1 MSRSSDKDPASDP
14 MLPIVE
20 EYLERLQR
28 GEIVSTS
35 EYCDQHPEQADE
47 IRELFPTLAV
57 MQELQPEPGGTCEDG
72 EEDRELPQ
80 QIGDYRILAEIGRGG
95 MGVVY
100 EAEQESLGRRV
111 ALKVLPRNQHAAKNS
126 KLRFQQEARAAAKMH
141 HTNIVPVFE
150 VGEDGTHVF
159 YAMQLILGQSLD
171 HVIEELK
178 QAGSGTNVERLGQPA
193 SSAGAASSPAHE
205 LSALHDTLRDKLSES
220 GSARH
225 RKFYRSVAKIGL
237 QVADALS
244 FAHTRGVI
252 HRDIKPSNL
261 LLDGDGVVWVTD
273 FGLAKVDDGGLTQTG
288 DFLGTLRYMSPERFQ
303 GKCDVRADIYG
314 LGITLYELVVQRPA
328 FESTDRLQLIERIN
342 QSNPVRPRLIDPRIP
357 RDLETILL
365 KSIDKEPRRR
375 YKSARLMEQDLQ
387 RFLNDEPIQARR
399 SSLAE
404 QAVRWARR
412 NKAVATSLAALAVMA
427 MVTIGVLF
435 YSLKTTGVALRE
447 TKSFAARS
455 LLTQADN
462 AFDNRQFQSA
472 SILAAASIE
481 IHPSAAAT
489 AKLQSAR
496 ASSPARLKWT
506 SPTFSDV
513 SAIARS
519 ENGQFLAAASSGD
532 DAIEIWDAATLQ
544 FAKRLEGHDDSIA
557 SLDIHPS
564 ESWLLSGSQDQSVR
578 MWDLETG
585 ETIWTRSINAAAQSV
600 AIDPSGR
607 WAAAGGVHRGT
618 AWVWDCESGKQIFR
632 FEGDGSPVLVVT
644 FDRQSHRLAAGF
656 EDGKIRLWDLETTEP
671 QATTLVCSGA
681 VNSLAFF
688 DDGRLVSGGLEGL
701 SVWNVA
707 ESHAQPL
714 LLAGDTEFTDVQT
727 LALSA
732 ARDELVVGSQS
743 GTIRYWKTST
753 LEEISSDH
761 LNLGS
766 PVTFLAFT
774 SDDRHL
780 LAGIENQGRGSVDQ
794 SLRLLSRRTGQP
806 IAWTVGHV
814 DRVRQLVFNAS
825 GSRLVSLAAD
835 HTIRVWKADGGD
847 LIARITGHRGAI
859 ECIATSP
866 DGSLL
871 ASSGADN
878 TVRIWEVETARELT
892 APRTFE
898 STVDGLAFDPSG
910 EILAT
915 STNDQIQYWR
925 VEESKLVVADW
936 KMIQLKEESLR
947 ERTLVFSPVGSLI
960 ACATTRGGIFLWSAE
975 TGERVA
981 DLRVGRTKP
990 VLGIQFNS
998 DGTKL
1003 AVHADDYQAFVYDLT
1018 DPKTPHKIATV
1029 HQNEMQSLAFSPS
1042 GDLLVSGGYD
1052 PTVILWDVS
1061 TGQQV
1066 CQIEG
1071 HHGGIDALA
1080 FSADGQTLASSSS
1093 GAVYAWKVNAGG
1105 RNLIHARTLSGKD
1118 APWDN
1123 IDSLLITFEFD
1134 SSEERLLIKG
1144 HWADGYRAVLLNR
1157 KTGEQRMF
1165 KGGHGGS
1172 FDPKG
1177 RWIAL
1182 CTSKG
1187 QLDLIA
1193 LDSTARIPLPSDGRK
1208 MKSVVFNVDGS
1219 LLAGA
1224 TEGDITIWD
1233 TEQRTARYSFPAHHG
1248 QRTHLAFH
1256 PTDPFRLASASDDGM
1271 IYLWDVSSDTPQRL
1285 RQFKGHSGRVS
1296 RISFSPDGRR
1306 LASGDY
1312 SAQPQAL
1319 LWDVESGEVLTRF
1332 LGHTDRI
1339 SDVAISPDGHWLATS
1354 SRDRTIRLWD
1364 AETGVEI
1371 RRFQDHIEDVHSVE
1385 FVANGKQLVSA
1396 SGDGTLR
1403 FRDVRTDDPV
1413 GLSREELEQKTG
1425 LRLDGELVKPIP
1437 KRAQWHVEPTHTAR

>member
-1 MSRSSDKDPASDP
+1 MDRSSDKEPVSDP
-14 MLPIVE
+14 MLPLVE

-28 GEIVSTS
+28 GEVVSIE

-47 IRELFPTLAV
+47 ICELFPALAV
-57 MQELQPEPGGTCEDG
+57 MQELQPEPGATREDH
-72 EEDRELPQ
+72 EEDREHPQ

-111 ALKVLPRNQHAAKNS
+111 ALKVLPRNQYSANNS

-150 VGEDGTHVF
+150 VGEDGTHTF

-178 QAGSGTNVERLGQPA
+178 QASSGTNVERLHQPA
-193 SSAGAASSPAHE
+193 SSVGAASSTAIGA
-205 LSALHDTLRDKLSES
+205 STFSGKLSES

-225 RKFYRSVAKIGL
+225 NKFYRSVAKLGL

-244 FAHTRGVI
+244 FAHARGVI

-314 LGITLYELVVQRPA
+314 LGITLYELVVKRPA
-328 FESTDRLQLIERIN
+328 FESADRLKLIQLIN
-342 QSNPVRPRLIDPRIP
+342 QSDPIRPRLIDPRIP
-357 RDLETILL
+357 RDLETIIL

-375 YKSARLMEQDLQ
+375 YKSARAQEQDLQ

-399 SSLAE
+399 SSLSE

-412 NKAVATSLAALAVMA
+412 NKAVAASLAALAVMA
-427 MVTIGVLF
+427 MVTIGVLL
-435 YSLKTTGVALRE
+435 YSLETTGAALKE

-472 SILAAASIE
+472 SILAAASLD
-481 IHPSAAAT
+481 IHPSAGAT

-496 ASSPARLKWT
+496 ASSVARLKWT
-506 SPTFSDV
+506 SPTFSNV

-519 ENGQFLAAASSGD
+519 ANGEFLAAASAD
-532 DAIEIWDAATLQ
+532 DDTIQVWNAATLQ
-544 FAKRLEGHDDSIA
+544 FVRRLEGHDDSIT
-557 SLDIHPS
+557 SLDFHPS
-564 ESWLLSGSQDQSVR
+564 ESWLLSASQDQSVR

-585 ETIWTRSINAAAQSV
+585 ETIWTRSINAAAKSL
-600 AIDPSGR
+600 AIDPRGH

-618 AWVWDCESGKQIFR
+618 VWVWDCESGKQNFR
-632 FEGDGSPVLVVT
+632 FEGDGSPVLVVE

-656 EDGKIRLWDLETTEP
+656 EDGKIRLWDLGTTQP
-671 QATTLVCSGA
+671 QATTLVHSGS

-701 SVWNVA
+701 SVWNGA
-707 ESHAQPL
+707 ESRAQSI
-714 LLAGDTEFTDVQT
+714 LLAGEAEFTGVQT

-732 ARDELVVGSQS
+732 AGDELVVGSQS
-743 GTIRYWKTST
+743 GSIRYWETST

-774 SDDRHL
+774 SDDHHL
-780 LAGIENQGRGSVDQ
+780 LAGIENQGLGSVDQ

-806 IAWTVGHV
+806 IAWTEGHV
-814 DRVRQLVFNAS
+814 DRVRQLAFNAN

-835 HTIRVWKADGGD
+835 NSIRVWNSERGE
-847 LIARITGHRGAI
+847 LITRITGHRGVI
-859 ECIATSP
+859 QCIATSP

-878 TVRIWEVETARELT
+878 TVRIWEVETTREFT
-892 APRTFE
+892 SPRIFE
-898 STVDGLAFDPSG
+898 STVGGVAFDPSG

-915 STNDQIQYWR
+915 ATKDQIQFWK
-925 VEESKLVVADW
+925 VEKSKLVAADR
-936 KMIQLKEESLR
+936 KTIEIDGESLQG
-947 ERTLVFSPVGSLI
+947 RTLAFGPAGSLI

-981 DLRVGRTKP
+981 DLRVGGTKP
-990 VLGIQFNS
+990 VVGIQFS
-998 DGTKL
+998 ADGTKL

-1018 DPKTPHKIATV
+1018 DPKTPQKIATV
-1029 HQNEMQSLAFSPS
+1029 HQNEMRSLVFSPG

-1061 TGQQV
+1061 TSRQI

-1071 HHGGIDALA
+1071 HHGGIDSLA
-1080 FSADGQTLASSSS
+1080 FAPDGQTLASSSS
-1093 GAVYAWKVNAGG
+1093 GAVYAWKVNNGG
-1105 RNLIHARTLSGKD
+1105 RTMIHARSLSGKD
-1118 APWDN
+1118 APWDD
-1123 IDSLLITFEFD
+1123 IDSLLISFAFD
-1134 SSEERLLIKG
+1134 PSEERLLIKG

-1177 RWIAL
+1177 RWVAL
-1182 CTSKG
+1182 CTSEG

-1193 LDSTARIPLPSDGRK
+1193 LDSTERIPLPNDGRK
-1208 MKSVVFNVDGS
+1208 MKSVVFNVDGC

-1224 TEGDITIWD
+1224 AEGDVTIWD
-1233 TEQRTARYSFPAHHG
+1233 TEERTARYSFLAHHG
-1248 QRTHLAFH
+1248 QETHLAFH

-1271 IYLWDVSSDTPQRL
+1271 IYLWDVSSETPQRL

-1312 SAQPQAL
+1312 SPHPQAL

-1371 RRFQDHIEDVHSVE
+1371 RRFQDHVEDVHSVE
-1385 FVANGKQLVSA
+1385 FAANGRQLVSA

-1403 FRDVRTDDPV
+1403 FRDIRTDDPV
-1413 GLSREELEQKTG
+1413 DLPREQLEQENG

-1437 KRAQWHVEPTHTAR
+1437 KRVEWHVEPAHIER